1 MAPSVS
7 RGRRT
12 LKRPVVC
19 AMVNGVSRRFGIA
32 KQVHALL
39 CAMSMFVSAVECV
52 SMKSILAVA
61 KVGLKNDGIIVM
73 IPNRDG

>member
-19 AMVNGVSRRFGIA
+19 AIVNGVSRRFGIA
-32 KQVHALL
+32 IRSHALL
-39 CAMSMFVSAVECV
+39 CALNLFVSAVECV
-52 SMKSILAVA
+52 STKSILAVA

>member
-19 AMVNGVSRRFGIA
+19 AMVSGMLRSCGKAR
-32 KQVHALL
+32 QVYALV
-39 CAMSMFVSAVECV
+39 CALSTFVSAVQCV
-52 SMKSILAVA
+52 SMESILAVA
-61 KVGLKNDGIIVM
+61 KVELKNDGIIVM